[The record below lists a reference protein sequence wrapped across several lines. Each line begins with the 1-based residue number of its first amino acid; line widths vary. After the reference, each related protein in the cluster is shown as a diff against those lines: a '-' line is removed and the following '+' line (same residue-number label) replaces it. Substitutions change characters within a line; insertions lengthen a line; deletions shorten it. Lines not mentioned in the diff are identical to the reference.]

1 MFVVAARCELHL
13 PSVGSL
19 KGKRSVLN
27 RLRDR
32 LRNATAAAV
41 AEVEHQELW
50 QRAAI
55 GLAVVSGEA
64 THAEELL
71 AAARRIVESDPN
83 VVVIDWQVE
92 RF

>member
-13 PSVGSL
+13 PAAGSL

-27 RLRDR
+27 RLKDR
-32 LRNATAAAV
+32 LKNATAAAV

-50 QRAAI
+50 QRAAL

-64 THAEELL
+64 QHAEELL
-71 AAARRIVESDPN
+71 TAARRVIESDPN
-83 VVVIDWQVE
+83 VVLLEWRVE

>member
-13 PSVGSL
+13 PAAGSL

-27 RLRDR
+27 RLKDR
-32 LRNATAAAV
+32 LKNATAAAV

-50 QRAAI
+50 QRAAL

-64 THAEELL
+64 QHAEELL
-71 AAARRIVESDPN
+71 STARRVIESDPN
-83 VVVIDWQVE
+83 VVLLEWRVE

>member
-13 PSVGSL
+13 PNAGSL

-27 RLRDR
+27 RLRDK
-32 LRNATAAAV
+32 LRHSTLAAV

-50 QRAAI
+50 QRATL

-64 THAEELL
+64 AHAEELL

-83 VVVIDWQVE
+83 VVVLDWQVE

>member
-27 RLRDR
+27 RLKDR
-32 LRNATAAAV
+32 IRNQTAAAV
-41 AEVEHQELW
+41 AEVEHQEHW
-50 QRAAI
+50 QRAAL
-55 GLAVVSGEA
+55 GVAAVSGEA
-64 THAEELL
+64 AHAEELL
-71 AAARRIVESDPN
+71 AAARRVIESDPEA
-83 VVVIDWQVE
+83 VLLDWRVE